1 MNTRNV
7 MRRVI
12 LLAGVMAFAAHATAA
27 EGDWKIRAGI
37 GNVDPKSDNGDVVS
51 VDSGTTAVINGAY
64 MITDNVGFEILA
76 SLPFSH
82 DIKLEANGAKVGETK
97 HLPPTFS
104 LQYYFPTSSALTPY
118 AGLGL
123 NWTLFFDEKTEG
135 ALAGAD
141 LSLDDS
147 IGLAAQLGV
156 DYDISDTMFVN
167 FDIRWIDIETDAEVN
182 GTAVET
188 VEITPLVYSV
198 TLGWRF

>member
-1 MNTRNV
+1 MNMRTG
-7 MRRVI
+7 MRRG
-12 LLAGVMAFAAHATAA
+12 LLLTFIMAFAAQAAAA

-37 GNVDPKSDNGDVVS
+37 GTVDPKSDNGDVVS
-51 VDSGTTAVINGAY
+51 VDSGTTAVVNGTY
-64 MITDNVGFEILA
+64 MISDTLGFEILA

-82 DIKLEANGAKVGETK
+82 DINLEANGAKVGETK
-97 HLPPTFS
+97 HLPPTFT
-104 LQYYFPTSSALTPY
+104 LQYYFPTSSAFSPY

-123 NWTLFFDEKTEG
+123 NYTLFFDEETEG
-135 ALAGAD
+135 ALAGTD

-147 IGLAAQLGV
+147 IGLAAQLGF

-167 FDIRWIDIETDAEVN
+167 FDLRWIDIETDAEVD
-182 GTAVET
+182 GSAVET

>member
-1 MNTRNV
+1 
-7 MRRVI
+7 MRTGFGRTLCLTG
-12 LLAGVMAFAAHATAA
+12 LLAFAATGTAA

-37 GNVDPKSDNGDVVS
+37 GTVDPKSDNGDVVS
-51 VDSGTTAVINGAY
+51 VDSGTTAVVNGTY
-64 MITDNVGFEILA
+64 MISDTIGLEVLA

-82 DIKLEANGAKVGETK
+82 DINLEANGAKVGETK

-104 LQYYFPTSSALTPY
+104 LQYYFPTSSAFSPY

-123 NWTLFFDEKTEG
+123 NWTIFFDEETEG
-135 ALAGAD
+135 ALAGTD

-147 IGLAAQLGV
+147 IGLAAQLGF
-156 DYDISDTMFVN
+156 DYDLSDTMFIN
-167 FDIRWIDIETDAEVN
+167 FDVRWIDIETDAEVD
-182 GTAVET
+182 GTEVET